1 MTGLLDQKATPEGL
15 DSILELESITKS
27 FQLGAQEVV
36 AVDDVSLDIA
46 AGEVVALIGPS
57 GCGKTTIMRMCAGFD
72 FPTEGRAVFEGGPI
86 DRVNTG
92 VGYLT
97 QEADLFPW
105 MTLAQNVEF
114 PLRILGV
121 PKAERDR
128 RVAAYLELVGL
139 SGFEDHYPRQLSGGM
154 RQRGALARTMIYEPN
169 LILMDEPF
177 ASLDTPTRLM
187 LHDELLRLLAE
198 RPKTVVLVTHDITEA
213 IALADRVVV
222 IGRRPGRVKAIIDI
236 DLPRPRTSTGIVN
249 LEGYKDVYNRVWAG
263 LQREFVEGDDT
274 DGAAVRRELPP
285 PLGAPR
291 KRRDRP
297 AADRRSPDERAS
309 PAPTASA
316 AAFKPSDKDATTAR
330 RRPRRRLTD
339 SAVFIASCRLLF
351 VAAVLGLWQLLS
363 STKVL
368 SPLLFS
374 APSGVFSA
382 LWDLIKGDTVFGTT
396 VYTNLATTLQEMA
409 LGYVVGA
416 AAGVLC
422 GFVLGRTQWLARV
435 FEPLILAAY
444 SVPKVALAPVF
455 IVLLGIGTRSKVAIV
470 GLELF
475 FIVFFNA
482 FVGVRDVKE
491 DFVRQAAINGAGRL
505 SILRNV
511 ILPSALPSI
520 MMGLKLGVPFAMI
533 GAVIGEFIAASNG
546 LGWFVINAAN
556 NFDSAQLFAGLI
568 VLLIVVWVLSQAMQV
583 VERVAVPWTGT
594 RQRSARSRPAGR

>member
-1 MTGLLDQKATPEGL
+1 MTGLLDQMATPEGL
-15 DSILELESITKS
+15 DSILALESITKS

-36 AVDDVSLDIA
+36 AVDDVSLEIA

-105 MTLAQNVEF
+105 MTLRQNVEF
-114 PLRILGV
+114 PLRMLGV

-154 RQRGALARTMIYEPN
+154 RQRGALARTMIYEPS

-222 IGRRPGRVKAIIDI
+222 IGRRPGRVKAVIEV
-236 DLPRPRTSTGIVN
+236 DLPRPRTSSGIVN
-249 LEGYKDVYNRVWAG
+249 LDGYADVYNRVWSS
-263 LQREFVEGDDT
+263 LQREFVEGD
-274 DGAAVRRELPP
+274 GAADDSAARRELPP
-285 PLGAPR
+285 PLGTPR
-291 KRRDRP
+291 KRRERP
-297 AADRRSPDERAS
+297 RRANRAS
-309 PAPTASA
+309 PGTPLGSDSA
-316 AAFKPSDKDATTAR
+316 AAFGPAGSETPAPR
-330 RRPRRRLTD
+330 RKPRRRLTE
-339 SAVFIASCRLLF
+339 SAVFIATCRLLF
-351 VAAVLGLWQLLS
+351 VAAVLGIWQILS

-374 APSGVFSA
+374 DPSGVFSS
-382 LWDLIKGDTVFGTT
+382 LWHLVKGDEVFGTT

-470 GLELF
+470 ALELF

-491 DFVRQAAINGAGRL
+491 DFVRQAEINGAGRL
-505 SILRNV
+505 SVLRNV

-556 NFDSAQLFAGLI
+556 NFDSAELFAGLI
-568 VLLIVVWVLSQAMQV
+568 VLLVVVWVLSQAMQV
-583 VERVAVPWTGT
+583 VERLAVPWAGT
-594 RQRSARSRPAGR
+594 RQRSPRGRAAVSR